1 MKHPDSDSLVSIV
14 VLLFLALWLATPPTV
29 RADTITITGG
39 SLQLSGSQG
48 SMSLIGDSR
57 GFTLSGGGDA
67 LGGVIG
73 LHSSPFR
80 PGDTMPLAARWSGGD
95 LLGGFTLDGVTYFSS
110 GVFPIC
116 GGNCGYASVDFE
128 GTAVAPPFGND
139 LTTTLVEPFTFSGNV
154 MHLVAPPSFQTES
167 DSLIGQ
173 GLATIH
179 LSQIPGGSGPLW
191 IYTTASYD
199 FAVAPEPGTLV
210 LFGAGLVG
218 VGLRRWRQHRARQ
231 ERSEGAP

>member
-1 MKHPDSDSLVSIV
+1 MKHPYSDSLVSV
-14 VLLFLALWLATPPTV
+14 VALLFLALWLATPPTV
-29 RADTITITGG
+29 RADMITITGG

-48 SMSLIGDSR
+48 SMSLLGDER
-57 GFTLSGGGDA
+57 GFTLSGGGDVF
-67 LGGVIG
+67 GGVIG
-73 LHSSPFR
+73 LHSPFQ

-95 LLGGFTLDGVTYFSS
+95 LLGGFTLDGVTYDMLGS
-110 GVFPIC
+110 FPFC
-116 GGNCGYASVDFE
+116 GGNCGSGSVDFE

-139 LTTTLVEPFTFSGNV
+139 LTTSLVVPFTFSGNV
-154 MHLVAPPSFQTES
+154 MHLVAPFQTES

-179 LSQIPGGSGPLW
+179 LSKVAGPSGFLW
-191 IYTTASYD
+191 LYTTASYD

-218 VGLRRWRQHRARQ
+218 VGLRRWRPHRARQ
-231 ERSEGAP
+231 QRSEGAR